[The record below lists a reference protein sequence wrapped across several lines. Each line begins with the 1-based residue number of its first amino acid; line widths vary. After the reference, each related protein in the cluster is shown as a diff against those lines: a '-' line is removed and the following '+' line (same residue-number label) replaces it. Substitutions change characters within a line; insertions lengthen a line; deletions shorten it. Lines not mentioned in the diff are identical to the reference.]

1 MSGRD
6 PVTFVCSVPHPQ
18 VNRTSMPAAASAP
31 AMVHGRGAVLSPAAQ
46 VLIEV
51 ATRHIQPIAE
61 PV

>member
-1 MSGRD
+1 M
-6 PVTFVCSVPHPQ
+6 TFVCSVPHPQ